1 MFSSINALITQHG
14 SSIFAWIWLIIYTF
28 FVIISIRT
36 LINIVASLKYKPKRN
51 NIKMV
56 NGGYAPFVTIIL
68 PTYNEPKVINRLLSA
83 CTSIDYT
90 NYEIIV
96 ADDSTDEETLLKLKK
111 WQKHPKVKIIH
122 RDVRKGF
129 KAGAINNAL
138 KYINPLTE
146 YILIFDADYIPPR
159 DIIKRMLIH
168 FDNEEIAAVQGYTQH
183 ILNESKNYITKS
195 VRLMFSYYC
204 MTELPGRREINGFLP
219 LMGSVFMIRRDILE
233 KIEYFNESSITEDW
247 DLASKIRTLGYKIIY
262 DENIKVPAECPN
274 NLRSLIRQQ
283 IRWAEGITRDT
294 RKRLISIIK
303 SKNMSIISKID
314 FIISGFY
321 GIQSMLGILS
331 YILAFTKN
339 YIDLTPLISLG
350 PIGYYYIYII
360 PNIYSLTL
368 IIGIIVGLYREN
380 ELSKIFW
387 IPYLIIVISALAPFI
402 AYGTLRGLLLNKG
415 SWIRTPKTGEI
426 TYKGDLAGEEEP
438 KEKEPELPV
447 YIRPIL
453 LWTLSY

>member
-1 MFSSINALITQHG
+1 MFPSVNTLIVEH
-14 SSIFAWIWLIIYTF
+14 WIILVWLVIYTF
-28 FVIISIRT
+28 FTIISIRT
-36 LINIVASLKYKPKRN
+36 LINIIASLKHKARREDS
-51 NIKMV
+51 IKMT

-68 PTYNEPKVINRLLSA
+68 PTYNEPKVISRLLKA
-83 CTSIDYT
+83 CTNIDYT

-96 ADDSTDEETLLKLKK
+96 ADDSTDEETLLNLKK
-111 WQKHPKVKIIH
+111 WRNNPKVKIIH
-122 RDVRKGF
+122 RDTRKGF

-159 DIIKRMLIH
+159 NIIKRMLEH
-168 FDNEEIAAVQGYTQH
+168 FNNEEIAAVQGYTQH
-183 ILNESKNYITKS
+183 TLNENKNYITKS

-204 MTELPGRREINGFLP
+204 MTEIPGRSAINGFIP

-233 KIEYFNESSITEDW
+233 KIGYFNESSITEDW
-247 DLASKIRTLGYKIIY
+247 DLAAAIRMLGYKIIY
-262 DENIKVPAECPN
+262 DENIKVPAECPSN
-274 NLRSLIRQQ
+274 FKSLLRQQ
-283 IRWAEGITRDT
+283 IRWSEGITRDT
-294 RKRLISIIK
+294 RKRLIHIIK
-303 SKNMSIISKID
+303 NKNMNIISKID

-321 GIQSMLGILS
+321 GVQSILGILS
-331 YILAFTKN
+331 YIFGQYHINVNFLFA
-339 YIDLTPLISLG
+339 LG
-350 PIGYYYIYII
+350 PIGYYYAYIA
-360 PNIYSLTL
+360 PNIYPLTL
-368 IIGIIVGLYREN
+368 IIGVVVGLYREK
-380 ELSKIFW
+380 ELSKIPW
-387 IPYLIIVISALAPFI
+387 IPYLIIVISALTPFI
-402 AYGTLRGLLLNKG
+402 AYGTIRGLLLNEG